1 MSLGTFG
8 LSGDAYGA
16 VEPATQ
22 EAVIRRALD
31 VGITLFDTCDAYG
44 AGHMEALLG
53 KVLKG
58 TSAVIVTRGG
68 LDRSTD
74 PARKRFDR
82 SFLRDRILASC
93 KRLERDALPVYL
105 LHNPSP
111 DALAIG
117 ECVHALQDF
126 KDEGIIQHWGVSAG
140 DDIVA
145 KMALDAGAEVLS
157 MTYNLMHGRYV
168 HRVAGDLMVSRAG
181 LLAHS
186 PLAYGLLA
194 GLWAKDK
201 EFAEGDTRR
210 NRWTRLEL
218 ETRVDHLNA
227 VRFLVRG
234 DVHTM
239 RAAATRFVLANHM
252 VSSLVLGPKTVEQLE
267 QLVRETGGGPRYLP
281 DGDLAELPRALER
294 VGIPT

>member
-1 MSLGTFG
+1 LGTFG

-16 VEPATQ
+16 VEPAVQ

-31 VGITLFDTCDAYG
+31 VGITLFETSDAYG
-44 AGHMEALLG
+44 AGQMEALLG

-58 TSAVIVTRGG
+58 HSAVVVTRGG

-74 PARKRFDR
+74 PPRKRFDR

-93 KRLERDALPVYL
+93 KRLERDAVPVYL

-117 ECVHALQDF
+117 ECVQALQDF
-126 KDEGIIQHWGVSAG
+126 KDEGLIQHWGVSAG

-168 HRVAGDLMVSRAG
+168 HRVAGDLMVTRAG

-194 GLWAKDK
+194 GLWPKDK
-201 EFAEGDTRR
+201 EFPEGDTRR

-218 ETRVDHLNA
+218 ETRIDHLNG
-227 VRFLVRG
+227 VRFLVHG

-252 VSSLVLGPKTVEQLE
+252 VSSLVLGPKSVEQLE

>member
-1 MSLGTFG
+1 LGTFG

-16 VEPATQ
+16 VEPAVQ

-31 VGITLFDTCDAYG
+31 VGITLFETSDAYG
-44 AGHMEALLG
+44 AGQMEALLG

-58 TSAVIVTRGG
+58 HSAVVVTRGG

-74 PARKRFDR
+74 PPRKRFDR

-93 KRLERDALPVYL
+93 KRLERDAVPVYL

-117 ECVHALQDF
+117 ECVQALQDF
-126 KDEGIIQHWGVSAG
+126 KDEGLIQHWGVSAG

-168 HRVAGDLMVSRAG
+168 HRVAGDLMVTRAG

-194 GLWAKDK
+194 GLWPKDK
-201 EFAEGDTRR
+201 EFPEGDTRR

-218 ETRVDHLNA
+218 ETRIDHLNA
-227 VRFLVRG
+227 VRFLVHG

-252 VSSLVLGPKTVEQLE
+252 VSSLVLGPKSVEQLE